1 MENMPLTSTS
11 VPRAPARRVRG
22 RLVVA
27 LAATVALWPALG
39 AVGLSDL
46 TLAAVVLPVTAL
58 TWVAVLGLLDAPRP
72 VLTGT
77 LAGLLYGAVLVALSL
92 AFGHEEPRPTFVVLF
107 AAGWELT
114 WGALL
119 GAGAGLLGSGVQQL
133 RGRRP

>member
-39 AVGLSDL
+39 AVGLSEL

-58 TWVAVLGLLDAPRP
+58 TWVAVLGLLDAPRA

-92 AFGHEEPRPTFVVLF
+92 AFGHEPRPTLVMLF

>member
-1 MENMPLTSTS
+1 MENMPLTSPS

-22 RLVVA
+22 RLVVV
-27 LAATVALWPALG
+27 LAATVTLWPVLG
-39 AVGLSDL
+39 AVGLSEL
-46 TLAAVVLPVTAL
+46 ALAAVVLPLTAL

-92 AFGHEEPRPTFVVLF
+92 AFGRESRPTSVVLF

-114 WGALL
+114 WCALL
-119 GAGAGLLGSGVQQL
+119 GAGAGLLGGGVQQL

>member
-1 MENMPLTSTS
+1 MENTPLTSTPVS
-11 VPRAPARRVRG
+11 RTPTGRVRG

-27 LAATVALWPALG
+27 LAATVALWPVLG
-39 AVGLSDL
+39 AAGLSDL

-77 LAGLLYGAVLVALSL
+77 LAGLLYGGVLVALSL
-92 AFGHEEPRPTFVVLF
+92 VLGGGTRPAAAVLLGV
-107 AAGWELT
+107 GWELT
-114 WGALL
+114 WAALL
-119 GAGAGLLGSGVQQL
+119 GAGAGLLGGGLQQV